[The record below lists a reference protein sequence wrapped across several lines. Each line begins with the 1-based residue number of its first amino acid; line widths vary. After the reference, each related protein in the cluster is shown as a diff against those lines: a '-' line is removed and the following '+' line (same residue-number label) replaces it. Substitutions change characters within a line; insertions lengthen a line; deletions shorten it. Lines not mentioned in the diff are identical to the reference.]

1 MKRDLYRFA
10 KARRDKEYYTL
21 LSWNDKY
28 FNNKEILLMKG
39 LNEIFQEWND
49 KLNK

>member
-1 MKRDLYRFA
+1 MKRDLYRFE
-10 KARRDKEYYTL
+10 KARKDKEYYTL

-39 LNEIFQEWND
+39 LNEIFQEWN
-49 KLNK
+49 NKISN